1 MPVRRIELSEY
12 AVLLGKQI
20 RRLDCETQYA
30 VLIRRFDTSY
40 PTGGY
45 GVSVSEKDS
54 IRRIQ
59 QGRYGVLGWIPW
71 SARYSEYAVL
81 GIGQTRFL
89 VKSWRRYTVSL

>member
-1 MPVRRIELSEY
+1 RRIDFSEY

-45 GVSVSEKDS
+45 GVSGTKVERRLSGGDGVEARGGEWHSGLDRSGDEKQFWFRPENS
-54 IRRIQ
+54 PEKFFGAGGG
-59 QGRYGVLGWIPW
+59 GR
-71 SARYSEYAVL
+71 
-81 GIGQTRFL
+81 
-89 VKSWRRYTVSL
+89 K